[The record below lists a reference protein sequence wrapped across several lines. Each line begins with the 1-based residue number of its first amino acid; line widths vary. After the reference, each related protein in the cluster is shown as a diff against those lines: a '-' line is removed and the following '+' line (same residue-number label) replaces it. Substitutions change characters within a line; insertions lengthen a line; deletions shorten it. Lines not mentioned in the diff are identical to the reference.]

1 MNLMTV
7 FVIVAMLLV
16 IASLAGGI
24 TSMVQDG
31 EVGHQRSEQW
41 MNMRVAF
48 QALAVLL
55 LLLSLFV

>member
-31 EVGHQRSEQW
+31 EVGHHRSEQW
-41 MNMRVAF
+41 MNLRVAF